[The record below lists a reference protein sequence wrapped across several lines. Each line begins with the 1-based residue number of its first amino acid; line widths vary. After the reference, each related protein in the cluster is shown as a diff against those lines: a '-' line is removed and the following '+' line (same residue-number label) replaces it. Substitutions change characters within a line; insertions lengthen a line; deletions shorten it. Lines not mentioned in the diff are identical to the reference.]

1 MAAAPCHDRATDRVA
16 ARLEVPRDAAGDL
29 RAGVRDKLARVE
41 GVDVVAI
48 DVVGLE
54 PRLNDLTVE
63 VEAALRLEG
72 VEPEALTDA
81 VGVHEVRP
89 QSGEVTET

>member
-1 MAAAPCHDRATDRVA
+1 MAAACHDRATERVA

-29 RAGVRDKLARVE
+29 HAGVRNKLARID
-41 GVDVVAI
+41 GVDVVAV

-72 VEPEALTDA
+72 VEPDALTDA
-81 VGVHEVRP
+81 VGVHDVRP
-89 QSGEVTET
+89 EPNEVDAA